1 VLKIDPEGLE
11 LNETVV
17 FVNRVSKV
25 VKGGRRFGFSAM
37 VVVGNGEGIVGIGY
51 GKAKDVSEAI
61 KKGASKAKKSL
72 IKVRIKKGTIPYTI
86 IGRYGAA
93 KVFMKP
99 ASPGTRIIWS
109 GTKPPLLII
118 FSTSIPSLFFLSTA
132 SLKITPVEITGIL
145 NSACN
150 LFATVPFP
158 PPGGPNKI
166 NLITFPFFLS
176 QLSCFN

>member
-51 GKAKDVSEAI
+51 GKAKDVSESI
-61 KKGASKAKKSL
+61 KKGVVKAKKSL

-86 IGRYGAA
+86 IGKYGAA

-99 ASPGTRIIWS
+99 ASLGTGVIAGGAVRAILEAAGYQNIL
-109 GTKPPLLII
+109 TK
-118 FSTSIPSLFFLSTA
+118 SLGSDNNLNIAKATMDA
-132 SLKITPVEITGIL
+132 LTSLKDAKNVAKLRGKSVLEMYSQRLQPREVTSNEI
-145 NSACN
+145 
-150 LFATVPFP
+150 
-158 PPGGPNKI
+158 K
-166 NLITFPFFLS
+166 
-176 QLSCFN
+176 

>member
-37 VVVGNGEGIVGIGY
+37 VVVGNSAGIVGIGY

-61 KKGASKAKKSL
+61 KKGAARAKKNL
-72 IKVRIKKGTIPYTI
+72 IKIRIKKGTIPYTI

-99 ASPGTRIIWS
+99 ASPGTGVIAGGSVRTILEAAGYQNIL
-109 GTKPPLLII
+109 TK
-118 FSTSIPSLFFLSTA
+118 SLGSDNNLNIAKATMDA
-132 SLKITPVEITGIL
+132 LTSLKDAKNVAKLRGKSVLEMYGQRLQPREVTNNEI
-145 NSACN
+145 
-150 LFATVPFP
+150 
-158 PPGGPNKI
+158 K
-166 NLITFPFFLS
+166 
-176 QLSCFN
+176 

>member
-37 VVVGNGEGIVGIGY
+37 VVVGNSAGIVGIGY

-61 KKGASKAKKSL
+61 KKGAARAKKNL
-72 IKVRIKKGTIPYTI
+72 IKKRKKKGTIPYTI

-93 KVFMKP
+93 KVFMRP
-99 ASPGTRIIWS
+99 ASPGTGVIACGSVRTILEAAGYQNIL
-109 GTKPPLLII
+109 TK
-118 FSTSIPSLFFLSTA
+118 SLGSDNNLNIAKATMDA
-132 SLKITPVEITGIL
+132 LTSLKDAKNVAKLRGKSVLEMYGQRLQPREVTNNEI
-145 NSACN
+145 
-150 LFATVPFP
+150 
-158 PPGGPNKI
+158 K
-166 NLITFPFFLS
+166 
-176 QLSCFN
+176 